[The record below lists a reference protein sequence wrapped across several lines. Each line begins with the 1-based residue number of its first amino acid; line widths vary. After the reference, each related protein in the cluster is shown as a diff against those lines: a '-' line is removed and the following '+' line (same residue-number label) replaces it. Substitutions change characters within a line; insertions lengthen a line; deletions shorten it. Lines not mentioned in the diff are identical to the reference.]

1 MKKSQIGPQTY
12 YGFILLCMVSI
23 VMVMNYRTTSNVV
36 NYTVLDVKQDI
47 HFYDE
52 PEGMSFKLTFLQIY

>member
-12 YGFILLCMVSI
+12 YGFILLCMASI
-23 VMVMNYRTTSNVV
+23 FMVMNYRTTSNIV

-52 PEGMSFKLTFLQIY
+52 PEGTIFYFTFW